1 MGLSGQITAL
11 RLDVTQPDARA
22 LRILDLPHLAL
33 AAGEMIGIS
42 GPSGSGKTSLLHCL
56 AGLMRPTSGAIL
68 WNERDIAALS
78 PNACDL
84 WRREHVGLVFQDF
97 QLIPELSVME
107 NMALP
112 QFFSQWRL
120 TDTQKDSL
128 HKQGQ
133 QLGLNNLNQRASSL
147 SRGEQQRVAVARSLW
162 HQPDLILAD
171 EPTASLDRVHADKVM
186 QALLEHARQYRTTL
200 IVASHDPAV
209 LGLMDRV
216 IGLENGR
223 IATGQAVS

>member
-1 MGLSGQITAL
+1 
-11 RLDVTQPDARA
+11 V
-22 LRILDLPHLAL
+22 
-33 AAGEMIGIS
+33 IGIS

-56 AGLMRPTSGAIL
+56 AGLMRPTTGAIL
-68 WNERDIAALS
+68 WNDRDIAALS

-97 QLIPELSVME
+97 QLIPELTVME

-120 TDTQKDSL
+120 TEIQKDSL
-128 HKQGQ
+128 HRQGQ
-133 QLGLNNLNQRASSL
+133 QLGLNNLHQRASSL

-171 EPTASLDRVHADKVM
+171 EPTASLDRAHADKVM
-186 QALLEHARQYRTTL
+186 QALLEHARQHRTTL

-223 IATGQAVS
+223 IATGPAVS

>member
-1 MGLSGQITAL
+1 MGLSGQLTAL
-11 RLDVTQPDARA
+11 RIVVPQPDASP
-22 LRILDLPHLAL
+22 LHILDLPHLDFK
-33 AAGEMIGIS
+33 AGSVIGIS

-68 WNERDIAALS
+68 WNERDIAAL
-78 PNACDL
+78 PTDACDL
-84 WRREHVGLVFQDF
+84 WRREHVALVFQDF

-128 HKQGQ
+128 HKQGL
-133 QLGLNNLNQRASSL
+133 QLGLNNLHQRASSL

-186 QALLEHARQYRTTL
+186 QALLEHARQHRTTL